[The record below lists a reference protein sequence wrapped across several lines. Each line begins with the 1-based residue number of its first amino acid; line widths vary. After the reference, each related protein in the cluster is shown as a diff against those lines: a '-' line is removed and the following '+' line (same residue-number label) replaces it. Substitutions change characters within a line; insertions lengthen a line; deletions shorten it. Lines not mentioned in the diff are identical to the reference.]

1 MKRLAI
7 VVIVLAVL
15 GGIVLYKPSTTH
27 YQAPEAEVVK
37 ETVEVDALEQ
47 SIQAAQE
54 AKKGEIEAIAQQEY
68 QERYDYEMKKV
79 RLEVIKE
86 SNAKLDAMQSELEAE
101 TKKY

>member
-15 GGIVLYKPSTTH
+15 GGIVLYKPQTIH
-27 YQAPEAEVVK
+27 YTSSDTEVVEK
-37 ETVEVDALEQ
+37 TVEVDALEQ
-47 SIQAAQE
+47 SIKAAQE